1 MEYPAML
8 LKPFEVLIKDS
19 VSLASYRR
27 GKRRV
32 TQKDELVLL

>member
-1 MEYPAML
+1 ML

-19 VSLASYRR
+19 VSLSSYGR

-32 TQKDELVLL
+32 TERDELVLL